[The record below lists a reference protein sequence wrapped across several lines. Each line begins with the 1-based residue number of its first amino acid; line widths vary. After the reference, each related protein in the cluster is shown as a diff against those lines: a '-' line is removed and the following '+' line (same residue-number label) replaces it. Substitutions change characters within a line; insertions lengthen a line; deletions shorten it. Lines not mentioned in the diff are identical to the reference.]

1 MNIQYI
7 HPADQ
12 IVMFMQRVYDKKL
25 TSMSGGNL
33 SVRDNEG
40 NIWITPASIDK
51 GSLTRRDIICV
62 RPNGDCEGPHAP
74 SSELPFHRSVYK
86 LRPDLNAVLHAHPPA
101 LVAFS
106 VVRRLPELNLT
117 PTVRYMCKNIKM
129 AAYAIPG
136 SQALSAEVGKVFE
149 QGCNIA
155 LLENHGV
162 CVGAA
167 DMLTA
172 FQQFETLNYAA
183 ELEALATRLGE
194 IRPLSETARQM
205 SKTNVC
211 SELRNV
217 SPQPCSSE
225 ELAARRDLIALIRR
239 SYRMGLFTAA
249 QGTYSSRLSNGSFI
263 ITPLHADPAYLEAD
277 DLVRIQDGAK
287 EPGKTPDA
295 DVLLHQKIYAKNPQI
310 GAIAFAQP
318 VHSMV
323 FAVTDMPFDTRTIP
337 ESYIL
342 LRDVKRIPFEAA
354 YQNLDD
360 VAAALDNAHPV
371 LLVEN
376 KSVMVTG
383 ASMLQVFDRLE
394 VMEMTAA
401 SILKAQ
407 ALGTI
412 AHIPSDEIAALKT
425 AFHLED

>member
-117 PTVRYMCKNIKM
+117 PTVRYMCNNIKM

-172 FQQFETLNYAA
+172 FKQFETLNYAA
-183 ELEALATRLGE
+183 ELEALATRRGE
-194 IRPLSETARQM
+194 IRPLSEAACQM

-239 SYRMGLFTAA
+239 SYKMGLFTAA
-249 QGTYSSRLSNGSFI
+249 QGTYSTRLSDGSFI
-263 ITPLHADPAYLEAD
+263 ITPPHADPAYLEAD

-295 DVLLHQKIYAKNPQI
+295 DVLLHQKIYDKNPKI

-360 VAAALDNAHPV
+360 VAAEFDNAHPV
-371 LLVEN
+371 LLIEN
-376 KSVMVTG
+376 KSVIVTG

-394 VMEMTAA
+394 VMEMTAT

-412 AHIPSDEIAALKT
+412 AHIPSGEIAALKT

>member
-183 ELEALATRLGE
+183 ELEALATRRGE
-194 IRPLSETARQM
+194 IRPLSETACQM

-239 SYRMGLFTAA
+239 SYKMGLFTAA
-249 QGTYSSRLSNGSFI
+249 QGTYSTRLSDGSFI

-295 DVLLHQKIYAKNPQI
+295 DVLLHQKIYDKNPKI

-323 FAVTDMPFDTRTIP
+323 FAVTDMPFDTLTIP

-360 VAAALDNAHPV
+360 VAAEFDNAHPV

-401 SILKAQ
+401 SILDAQ

>member
-33 SVRDNEG
+33 SIRDNEG

-51 GSLTRRDIICV
+51 GSLTRKDIICV

-249 QGTYSSRLSNGSFI
+249 QGTYSARLSDGSFI

-295 DVLLHQKIYAKNPQI
+295 DVLLHQKIYDKNPKI

-323 FAVTDMPFDTRTIP
+323 FAVTDMPFDTRMIP

-360 VAAALDNAHPV
+360 VAAEFDNAHPV

-401 SILKAQ
+401 SILDAQ

>member
-33 SVRDNEG
+33 SIRDNEG

-51 GSLTRRDIICV
+51 GSLTRKDIICV
-62 RPNGDCEGPHAP
+62 HPNGDCEGPHAP

-117 PTVRYMCKNIKM
+117 PTVRYMCKNMKM

-194 IRPLSETARQM
+194 VRPLSETARQM

-217 SPQPCSSE
+217 SPQPRSSE

-239 SYRMGLFTAA
+239 SYKMGLFTAA
-249 QGTYSSRLSNGSFI
+249 QGTYSTRLSDGSFI

-360 VAAALDNAHPV
+360 VAAEFDNAHPV
-371 LLVEN
+371 LLIEN

>member
-117 PTVRYMCKNIKM
+117 PTVRYMCNNIKM

-183 ELEALATRLGE
+183 ELEALATRRGE
-194 IRPLSETARQM
+194 IRPLSEAACQM

-239 SYRMGLFTAA
+239 SYKMGLFTAA
-249 QGTYSSRLSNGSFI
+249 QGTYSTRLSDGSFI

-295 DVLLHQKIYAKNPQI
+295 DVLLHQKIYDKNPKI

-360 VAAALDNAHPV
+360 VAAEFDNAHPV
-371 LLVEN
+371 LLVKN
-376 KSVMVTG
+376 KSAMVTG

-401 SILKAQ
+401 SILDAQ

-412 AHIPSDEIAALKT
+412 AHIPSDEIAELKT

>member
-117 PTVRYMCKNIKM
+117 PTVRYMCNNIKM
-129 AAYAIPG
+129 TAYAIPG

-183 ELEALATRLGE
+183 ELEALATRRGE
-194 IRPLSETARQM
+194 IRPLSEAACQM

-239 SYRMGLFTAA
+239 SYKMGLFTAA
-249 QGTYSSRLSNGSFI
+249 QGTYSTRLSDGSFI

-295 DVLLHQKIYAKNPQI
+295 DVLLHQKIYDKNPKI

-360 VAAALDNAHPV
+360 VAAEFDNAHPV
-371 LLVEN
+371 LLIEN

-401 SILKAQ
+401 SILDAQ

>member
-117 PTVRYMCKNIKM
+117 PTVRYMCNNIKM

-183 ELEALATRLGE
+183 ELEALATRRGE
-194 IRPLSETARQM
+194 IRPLSEAACQM

-239 SYRMGLFTAA
+239 SYKMGLFTAA
-249 QGTYSSRLSNGSFI
+249 QGTYSTRLSDGSFI
-263 ITPLHADPAYLEAD
+263 ITPLHADSAYLEAD
-277 DLVRIQDGAK
+277 DLVHIQDGAK
-287 EPGKTPDA
+287 EPGKIPDA
-295 DVLLHQKIYAKNPQI
+295 DVLLHQKIYDKNPQI

-318 VHSMV
+318 VYSMV

-360 VAAALDNAHPV
+360 VAAEFDNAHPV
-371 LLVEN
+371 LLIEN

>member
-1 MNIQYI
+1 
-7 HPADQ
+7 
-12 IVMFMQRVYDKKL
+12 
-25 TSMSGGNL
+25 
-33 SVRDNEG
+33 
-40 NIWITPASIDK
+40 
-51 GSLTRRDIICV
+51 
-62 RPNGDCEGPHAP
+62 
-74 SSELPFHRSVYK
+74 
-86 LRPDLNAVLHAHPPA
+86 
-101 LVAFS
+101 
-106 VVRRLPELNLT
+106 
-117 PTVRYMCKNIKM
+117 
-129 AAYAIPG
+129 
-136 SQALSAEVGKVFE
+136 
-149 QGCNIA
+149 
-155 LLENHGV
+155 
-162 CVGAA
+162 
-167 DMLTA
+167 
-172 FQQFETLNYAA
+172 
-183 ELEALATRLGE
+183 
-194 IRPLSETARQM
+194 
-205 SKTNVC
+205 
-211 SELRNV
+211 
-217 SPQPCSSE
+217 
-225 ELAARRDLIALIRR
+225 
-239 SYRMGLFTAA
+239 MGLFTAA
-249 QGTYSSRLSNGSFI
+249 QGTYSTRLSDGSFI

-295 DVLLHQKIYAKNPQI
+295 DVLLHQKIYDKNPKI

-318 VHSMV
+318 VYSMV

-360 VAAALDNAHPV
+360 VAAEFDNAHPV
-371 LLVEN
+371 LLIEN

>member
-1 MNIQYI
+1 MNIQYS

-33 SVRDNEG
+33 SIRDNEG

-51 GSLTRRDIICV
+51 GSLTRKDIICV

-183 ELEALATRLGE
+183 ELEALATRRGE
-194 IRPLSETARQM
+194 IRPLSETACQM

-239 SYRMGLFTAA
+239 SYKMGLFTAA
-249 QGTYSSRLSNGSFI
+249 QGTYSTRLSDGSFI

-277 DLVRIQDGAK
+277 DLVCIQDGAK

-295 DVLLHQKIYAKNPQI
+295 DVLLHQKIYDKNPKI

-323 FAVTDMPFDTRTIP
+323 FAVTDMPFDTRMIP

-360 VAAALDNAHPV
+360 VAAEFDNAHPV

-401 SILKAQ
+401 SILDAQ

>member
-117 PTVRYMCKNIKM
+117 PTVRYMCNNIKM

-183 ELEALATRLGE
+183 ELEALATRRGE
-194 IRPLSETARQM
+194 IRPLSETACQM

-239 SYRMGLFTAA
+239 SYKMGLFTAV
-249 QGTYSSRLSNGSFI
+249 QGTYSTRLSDGSFI

-295 DVLLHQKIYAKNPQI
+295 DVLLHQKIYDKNPKI

-360 VAAALDNAHPV
+360 VAAEFDNAHPV
-371 LLVEN
+371 LLIEN

-401 SILKAQ
+401 SILDAQ

>member
-7 HPADQ
+7 HPADH

-33 SVRDNEG
+33 SIRDNEG

-62 RPNGDCEGPHAP
+62 HPNGDCEGPHAP

-239 SYRMGLFTAA
+239 SYKMGLFTAA
-249 QGTYSSRLSNGSFI
+249 QGTYSTRLSDGSFI

-295 DVLLHQKIYAKNPQI
+295 DVLLHQKIYDKNPKI

-360 VAAALDNAHPV
+360 VAAEFDNAHPV
-371 LLVEN
+371 LLIEN
-376 KSVMVTG
+376 KSVIVTG

-412 AHIPSDEIAALKT
+412 AHIPSGEIAALKT

>member
-117 PTVRYMCKNIKM
+117 PTVRYMCNNIKM

-183 ELEALATRLGE
+183 ELEALATRRGE
-194 IRPLSETARQM
+194 IRPLSEAACQM

-239 SYRMGLFTAA
+239 SYKMGLFTAA
-249 QGTYSSRLSNGSFI
+249 QGTYSTRLSDGSFI
-263 ITPLHADPAYLEAD
+263 ITPLHADPAYLETD

-295 DVLLHQKIYAKNPQI
+295 DVLLHQKIYDKNPKI

-318 VHSMV
+318 VYSMV

-360 VAAALDNAHPV
+360 VAAEFDNAHPV

-401 SILKAQ
+401 SILDAQ

>member
-33 SVRDNEG
+33 SIRDNEG

-51 GSLTRRDIICV
+51 GSLTRKDIICV

-183 ELEALATRLGE
+183 ELEALATRRGE
-194 IRPLSETARQM
+194 IRPLSETACQM
-205 SKTNVC
+205 SKTSVC

-239 SYRMGLFTAA
+239 SYKMGLFTAA
-249 QGTYSSRLSNGSFI
+249 QGTYSTRLSDGSFI

-295 DVLLHQKIYAKNPQI
+295 DVLLHQKIYDKNPQI

-342 LRDVKRIPFEAA
+342 LPDVKRIPFEAA

-360 VAAALDNAHPV
+360 VAAEFDNAHPV

-376 KSVMVTG
+376 KSVIVTG

-401 SILKAQ
+401 SILNAQ
-407 ALGTI
+407 DLGTI

>member
-183 ELEALATRLGE
+183 ELEALATRRGE
-194 IRPLSETARQM
+194 IRPLSETACQM

-239 SYRMGLFTAA
+239 SYKMGLFTAA
-249 QGTYSSRLSNGSFI
+249 QGTYSTRLSDGSFI

-277 DLVRIQDGAK
+277 DLVCIQDGAK

-295 DVLLHQKIYAKNPQI
+295 DVLLHQKIYDKNPKI

-360 VAAALDNAHPV
+360 VAAEFDNAHPV

-401 SILKAQ
+401 SILDAQ

>member
-183 ELEALATRLGE
+183 ELEALATRRGE
-194 IRPLSETARQM
+194 IRPLSETACQM

-217 SPQPCSSE
+217 SPKPRSSE

-239 SYRMGLFTAA
+239 SYKMGLFTAA
-249 QGTYSSRLSNGSFI
+249 QGTYSTRLSDGSFI
-263 ITPLHADPAYLEAD
+263 ITPLHADSAYLEAD

-295 DVLLHQKIYAKNPQI
+295 DVLLHQKIYDKNPKI

-360 VAAALDNAHPV
+360 VAAEFDNAHPV
-371 LLVEN
+371 LLIEN
-376 KSVMVTG
+376 KSVIVTG

-412 AHIPSDEIAALKT
+412 AHIPSGEIAALKT
-425 AFHLED
+425 AFHLEG

>member
-86 LRPDLNAVLHAHPPA
+86 LHPDLNAVLHAHPPA

-183 ELEALATRLGE
+183 ELEALATRRGE
-194 IRPLSETARQM
+194 IRPLSETACQM

-239 SYRMGLFTAA
+239 SYKMGLFTAA
-249 QGTYSSRLSNGSFI
+249 QGTYSTRLSDGSFI

-295 DVLLHQKIYAKNPQI
+295 DVLLHQKIYDKNPKI

-360 VAAALDNAHPV
+360 VAAEFDNAHPV

-401 SILKAQ
+401 SILDAQ

>member
-33 SVRDNEG
+33 SIRDNEG

-62 RPNGDCEGPHAP
+62 HPNGDCEGPHAP

-117 PTVRYMCKNIKM
+117 PTVRYMCKNMKM

-194 IRPLSETARQM
+194 VRPLSETARQM

-217 SPQPCSSE
+217 SPQPRSSE

-239 SYRMGLFTAA
+239 SYKMGLFTAA
-249 QGTYSSRLSNGSFI
+249 QGTYSTRLSDGSFI

-287 EPGKTPDA
+287 EPGRTPDA

-360 VAAALDNAHPV
+360 VAAEFDNAHPV
-371 LLVEN
+371 LLIEN

>member
-62 RPNGDCEGPHAP
+62 RHNGDCEGPHAP

-183 ELEALATRLGE
+183 ELEALATRRGE
-194 IRPLSETARQM
+194 IRPLSETACQM

-239 SYRMGLFTAA
+239 SYKMGLFTAA
-249 QGTYSSRLSNGSFI
+249 QGTYSTRLSDGSFI

-295 DVLLHQKIYAKNPQI
+295 DVLLHQKIYDKNPKI

-360 VAAALDNAHPV
+360 VADEFDNAHPV
-371 LLVEN
+371 LLIEN

-401 SILKAQ
+401 SILDAQ

>member
-74 SSELPFHRSVYK
+74 SSELPFHQSVYK

-117 PTVRYMCKNIKM
+117 PTVRYMCNNIKM

-167 DMLTA
+167 NMLTA

-183 ELEALATRLGE
+183 ELEALATRRGE
-194 IRPLSETARQM
+194 IRPLSETACQM

-239 SYRMGLFTAA
+239 SYKMGLFTAA
-249 QGTYSSRLSNGSFI
+249 QGTYSTRLSDGSFI

-295 DVLLHQKIYAKNPQI
+295 DVLLHQKIYDKNPKI

-323 FAVTDMPFDTRTIP
+323 FAVTDMPFDTRMIP

-360 VAAALDNAHPV
+360 VAAEFDNAHPV

-401 SILKAQ
+401 SILDAQ

>member
-33 SVRDNEG
+33 SIRDNEG

-51 GSLTRRDIICV
+51 GSLTRKDIICV

-136 SQALSAEVGKVFE
+136 SQALSAEEGKVFE

-183 ELEALATRLGE
+183 ELEALATRRGE
-194 IRPLSETARQM
+194 IRPLSETACQM
-205 SKTNVC
+205 SKTSVC

-239 SYRMGLFTAA
+239 SYKMGLFTAA
-249 QGTYSSRLSNGSFI
+249 QGTYSTRLSDGSFI

-295 DVLLHQKIYAKNPQI
+295 DVLLHQKIYDKNPQI

-360 VAAALDNAHPV
+360 VAAEFDNAHPV

-394 VMEMTAA
+394 VMEMTAT

>member
-33 SVRDNEG
+33 SIRDNEG

-51 GSLTRRDIICV
+51 GSLTRKDIICV

-183 ELEALATRLGE
+183 ELEALATRRGE
-194 IRPLSETARQM
+194 IRPLSETACQM

-239 SYRMGLFTAA
+239 SYKMGLFTAA
-249 QGTYSSRLSNGSFI
+249 QGTYSTRLSDGSFI

-295 DVLLHQKIYAKNPQI
+295 DVLLHQKIYDKNPKI

-323 FAVTDMPFDTRTIP
+323 FAVTDMPFDTRMIP

-360 VAAALDNAHPV
+360 VAAEFDNAHPV

-401 SILKAQ
+401 SILDAQ

>member
-1 MNIQYI
+1 
-7 HPADQ
+7 
-12 IVMFMQRVYDKKL
+12 
-25 TSMSGGNL
+25 MSGGNL

-117 PTVRYMCKNIKM
+117 PTVRYMCNNIKM

-183 ELEALATRLGE
+183 ELEALATRRGE
-194 IRPLSETARQM
+194 IRPLSEAACQM

-239 SYRMGLFTAA
+239 SYKMGLFTAA
-249 QGTYSSRLSNGSFI
+249 QGTYSTRLSDGSFI

-295 DVLLHQKIYAKNPQI
+295 DVLLHQKIYDKNPKI

-360 VAAALDNAHPV
+360 VAAEFDNAHPV
-371 LLVEN
+371 LLVKN
-376 KSVMVTG
+376 KSAMVTG

-401 SILKAQ
+401 SILDAQ

>member
-1 MNIQYI
+1 MNIQYS

-33 SVRDNEG
+33 SIRDNEG

-51 GSLTRRDIICV
+51 GSLTRKDIICV
-62 RPNGDCEGPHAP
+62 RRNGDCEGPHAP

-183 ELEALATRLGE
+183 ELEALATRRGE
-194 IRPLSETARQM
+194 IRPLSETACQM

-239 SYRMGLFTAA
+239 SYKMGLFTAA
-249 QGTYSSRLSNGSFI
+249 QGTYSTRLSDGSFI

-295 DVLLHQKIYAKNPQI
+295 DVLLHRKIYDKNPKI

-323 FAVTDMPFDTRTIP
+323 FAVTDMPFDTRMIP

-360 VAAALDNAHPV
+360 VAAEFDNAHPV

-401 SILKAQ
+401 SILDAQ

>member
-33 SVRDNEG
+33 SIRDNEG

-62 RPNGDCEGPHAP
+62 HPNGDCEGPHAP

-225 ELAARRDLIALIRR
+225 ELVARRDLIALIRR

-249 QGTYSSRLSNGSFI
+249 QGTYSTRLSDGSFI
-263 ITPLHADPAYLEAD
+263 ITPLHADPACLEAD

-323 FAVTDMPFDTRTIP
+323 FAVTDTPFDTRTIP

-360 VAAALDNAHPV
+360 VAAEFDNAHPV
-371 LLVEN
+371 LLIEN

>member
-217 SPQPCSSE
+217 SPQPRSSE

-239 SYRMGLFTAA
+239 SYKMGLFTAA
-249 QGTYSSRLSNGSFI
+249 QGTYSTRLSDGSFI

-277 DLVRIQDGAK
+277 DLVHIQDGAK

-295 DVLLHQKIYAKNPQI
+295 DVLLHQKIYDKNPQI

-360 VAAALDNAHPV
+360 VAAEFDNAHPV
-371 LLVEN
+371 LLIEN

-401 SILKAQ
+401 SILNAQ

-412 AHIPSDEIAALKT
+412 AHIPSGEIAALKT

>member
-12 IVMFMQRVYDKKL
+12 IVMLMHRVYDKKL

-33 SVRDNEG
+33 SIRDNEG

-183 ELEALATRLGE
+183 ELEALATRRGE
-194 IRPLSETARQM
+194 IRPLSETACLM
-205 SKTNVC
+205 SKTSVC

-239 SYRMGLFTAA
+239 SYKMGLFTAA
-249 QGTYSSRLSNGSFI
+249 QGTYSTRLSDGSFI

-277 DLVRIQDGAK
+277 DLVCIQDGAK

-295 DVLLHQKIYAKNPQI
+295 DVLLHQKIYDKNPKI

-323 FAVTDMPFDTRTIP
+323 FAVTDMPFDTRMIP

-360 VAAALDNAHPV
+360 VAAEFDNAHPV

-401 SILKAQ
+401 SILDAQ

>member
-106 VVRRLPELNLT
+106 VVRRFPELNLT

-172 FQQFETLNYAA
+172 FHQFETLNYAA

-194 IRPLSETARQM
+194 VRPLSETARQM

-217 SPQPCSSE
+217 SPQPRSSE

-239 SYRMGLFTAA
+239 SYKMGLFTAA
-249 QGTYSSRLSNGSFI
+249 QGTYSTRLSDGSFI

-287 EPGKTPDA
+287 EPGKILDA
-295 DVLLHQKIYAKNPQI
+295 DVVLHQKIYDKNPQI

-360 VAAALDNAHPV
+360 VAAEFDNAHPV

>member
-33 SVRDNEG
+33 SIRDNEG

-62 RPNGDCEGPHAP
+62 HPNGDCEGPHAP

-194 IRPLSETARQM
+194 IRPLSETACQM

-217 SPQPCSSE
+217 SPKPCSSE

-239 SYRMGLFTAA
+239 SYKMGLFTAA
-249 QGTYSSRLSNGSFI
+249 QGTYSTRLSDGSFI
-263 ITPLHADPAYLEAD
+263 ITPLHADSAYLEAD

-360 VAAALDNAHPV
+360 VAAEFDNAHPV
-371 LLVEN
+371 LLIEN

>member
-1 MNIQYI
+1 MNIQYS

-33 SVRDNEG
+33 SIRDNEG

-51 GSLTRRDIICV
+51 GSLTRKDIICV

-183 ELEALATRLGE
+183 ELEALATRRGE
-194 IRPLSETARQM
+194 IRPLSETACQM

-239 SYRMGLFTAA
+239 SYKMGLFTAA
-249 QGTYSSRLSNGSFI
+249 QGTYSTRLSDGSFI

-295 DVLLHQKIYAKNPQI
+295 DVLLHQKIYDKNPKI

-323 FAVTDMPFDTRTIP
+323 FAVTDMPFDTRMIP

-360 VAAALDNAHPV
+360 VAAEFDNAHPV

-383 ASMLQVFDRLE
+383 ASMLQIFDRLE

-401 SILKAQ
+401 SILDAQ

>member
-33 SVRDNEG
+33 SIRDNEG

-117 PTVRYMCKNIKM
+117 PTVRYMFKNIKM

-183 ELEALATRLGE
+183 ELEALATRRGE
-194 IRPLSETARQM
+194 IRPLSETACQM
-205 SKTNVC
+205 SKTSVC

-239 SYRMGLFTAA
+239 SYKMGLFTAA
-249 QGTYSSRLSNGSFI
+249 QGTYSTRLSDGSFI

-295 DVLLHQKIYAKNPQI
+295 DVLLHQKIYDKNPQI

-360 VAAALDNAHPV
+360 VAAEFDNAHPV

-376 KSVMVTG
+376 KSVIVTG
-383 ASMLQVFDRLE
+383 ASMLQGFARLE

-401 SILKAQ
+401 SILNAQ
-407 ALGTI
+407 NLGTI

>member
-1 MNIQYI
+1 MNIQYS

-33 SVRDNEG
+33 SIRDNEG

-51 GSLTRRDIICV
+51 GSLTRKDIICV
-62 RPNGDCEGPHAP
+62 RRNGDCEGPHAP

-183 ELEALATRLGE
+183 ELEALATRRGE
-194 IRPLSETARQM
+194 IRPLSETACQM

-239 SYRMGLFTAA
+239 SYKMGLFTAA
-249 QGTYSSRLSNGSFI
+249 QGTYSTRLSDGSFI

-277 DLVRIQDGAK
+277 DLVCIQDGSK

-295 DVLLHQKIYAKNPQI
+295 DVLLHQKIYDKNPQI

-360 VAAALDNAHPV
+360 VAAEVDNAHPV
-371 LLVEN
+371 LLIEN

-401 SILKAQ
+401 SILNAQ

-412 AHIPSDEIAALKT
+412 AHIPSGEIAALET

>member
-33 SVRDNEG
+33 SIRDNEG

-117 PTVRYMCKNIKM
+117 PTVQYMCKNIKM

-183 ELEALATRLGE
+183 ELEALATRRGE
-194 IRPLSETARQM
+194 IRPLSETACQM
-205 SKTNVC
+205 SKTSVC

-239 SYRMGLFTAA
+239 SYKMGLFTAA
-249 QGTYSSRLSNGSFI
+249 QGTYSTRLSDGSFI

-287 EPGKTPDA
+287 EPGKTLDA
-295 DVLLHQKIYAKNPQI
+295 DVLLHQKIYDKNPQI

-342 LRDVKRIPFEAA
+342 LRDVKRISFEAA

-360 VAAALDNAHPV
+360 VAAAFDNAHPV

-376 KSVMVTG
+376 KSAMVTG

>member
-51 GSLTRRDIICV
+51 GSLTRRHIICV

-117 PTVRYMCKNIKM
+117 PTVRYMCNNIKM

-183 ELEALATRLGE
+183 ELEALATRRGE
-194 IRPLSETARQM
+194 IRPLSEAACQM

-239 SYRMGLFTAA
+239 SYKMGLFTAA
-249 QGTYSSRLSNGSFI
+249 QGTYSTRLSDGSFI

-277 DLVRIQDGAK
+277 DLVHIQDGAK
-287 EPGKTPDA
+287 EPGKIPDA
-295 DVLLHQKIYAKNPQI
+295 DVLLHQKIYDKNPQI

-318 VHSMV
+318 VYSMV

-360 VAAALDNAHPV
+360 VAAEFDNAHPV
-371 LLVEN
+371 LLIEN

>member
-33 SVRDNEG
+33 SIRDNEG

-62 RPNGDCEGPHAP
+62 CPNGDCEGPHAP

-167 DMLTA
+167 DMLIA
-172 FQQFETLNYAA
+172 FHQFETLNYAA

-194 IRPLSETARQM
+194 VRPLSETARQM

-217 SPQPCSSE
+217 SPQPRSSE

-239 SYRMGLFTAA
+239 SYKMGLFTAA
-249 QGTYSSRLSNGSFI
+249 QGTYSTRLSDGSFI

-295 DVLLHQKIYAKNPQI
+295 DVLLHQKIYDKNPQI

-342 LRDVKRIPFEAA
+342 LRDVKRISFEAA

-360 VAAALDNAHPV
+360 VAAEFDNAHPV

>member
-117 PTVRYMCKNIKM
+117 PTVRYMCNNIKM

-183 ELEALATRLGE
+183 ELEALATRRGE
-194 IRPLSETARQM
+194 IRPLSEAACQM

-239 SYRMGLFTAA
+239 SYKMGLFTAA
-249 QGTYSSRLSNGSFI
+249 QGTYSTRLSDGSFI

-295 DVLLHQKIYAKNPQI
+295 DVLLHQKIYDKNPKI

-360 VAAALDNAHPV
+360 VAAEFDNAHPV
-371 LLVEN
+371 LLIEN
-376 KSVMVTG
+376 KSVIVTG

-401 SILKAQ
+401 SILDAQ

>member
-117 PTVRYMCKNIKM
+117 PTVRYMCNNIKM

-183 ELEALATRLGE
+183 ELEALATRRGE
-194 IRPLSETARQM
+194 IRPLSEAACQM

-239 SYRMGLFTAA
+239 SYKMGLFTAA
-249 QGTYSSRLSNGSFI
+249 QGTYSTRLSDGSFI

-295 DVLLHQKIYAKNPQI
+295 DVLLHQKIYDKNPKI

>member
-33 SVRDNEG
+33 SIRDNEG

-183 ELEALATRLGE
+183 ELEALATRRGE
-194 IRPLSETARQM
+194 IRPLSETACQM

-239 SYRMGLFTAA
+239 SYKMGLFTAA
-249 QGTYSSRLSNGSFI
+249 QGTYSTRLSDGSFI

-295 DVLLHQKIYAKNPQI
+295 DVLLHQKIYDKNPKI

-360 VAAALDNAHPV
+360 VAAEFDNAHPV

-401 SILKAQ
+401 SILDAQ

>member
-33 SVRDNEG
+33 SIRDNEG

-62 RPNGDCEGPHAP
+62 HPNGDCEGPHAP

-183 ELEALATRLGE
+183 ELEALATRRGE
-194 IRPLSETARQM
+194 IRPLSETACQM
-205 SKTNVC
+205 SKTSVC

-239 SYRMGLFTAA
+239 SYKMGLFTAA
-249 QGTYSSRLSNGSFI
+249 QGTYSTRLSDGSFI

-295 DVLLHQKIYAKNPQI
+295 DVLLHQKIYDKNPQI

-360 VAAALDNAHPV
+360 VAATFDNAHPV

-376 KSVMVTG
+376 KSAMVTG

-401 SILKAQ
+401 SILNAQ

-412 AHIPSDEIAALKT
+412 AHIPSGEIAALKT